1 MNNGSIVDYL
11 GAQGQASDFAS
22 RSTLAKTNGI
32 SNYTGTAE
40 QNTQLLNLLKAP
52 KTTQGV
58 TVPTKIPTQAI
69 NTTGAPGVS
78 VPTPTPSTA
87 GTILNGTVAGVMTPA
102 TPAPVAPESDR
113 DRLRRETMEAIKSY
127 TDPSS
132 GYTAKSNTYA
142 NEAGLAE
149 KTAKLNQLDVK
160 DIALQNELAKFK
172 EKTINENP
180 QGYFGG
186 GAEQVIS
193 ANERAVSRQRTDLA
207 IEKLALQGDITAATA
222 LVKQRL
228 DAEFEPIKQKIEYNK
243 EALSLLNDDL
253 SESEKAA
260 LAKQT
265 KELETKQASMKTF
278 QGLLDEAGTAGAPI
292 SAVNEASKLYEKGD
306 RAGAISI
313 LAPFIKSTGEQSLV
327 EGLTPAQGT
336 MFNSLVSGYEKSP
349 LVAAYD
355 RTVVL
360 RNTIN
365 SIKKNPSDSAQQLNL
380 SYAYIQALD
389 TYQSA
394 VREGELANLNSVDSK
409 IGSLSNSIAKMT
421 NGQIVRPEI
430 ALKIATAA
438 EDIVKA
444 IEQGAKAKQ
453 KDYKSRASVLGLG
466 DTWDRYVGGT
476 SANSASGSTTPQ
488 GQGTVT
494 VKINGKST
502 PVNTDW

>member
-11 GAQGQASDFAS
+11 GSKGQASDFNS

-40 QNTQLLNLLKAP
+40 QNTQLLGLLQAP
-52 KTTQGV
+52 RTTPGV

-69 NTTGAPGVS
+69 NTTGAPSITVPVPGV
-78 VPTPTPSTA
+78 PTA
-87 GTILNGTVAGVMTPA
+87 GTILNGTVGGVMAPS
-102 TPAPVAPESDR
+102 APVATAPESDR

-132 GYTAKSNTYA
+132 GYSAKSQSYA
-142 NEAGLAE
+142 TEAGLAE
-149 KTAKLNQLDVK
+149 KTAKLNKLDVQ
-160 DIALQNELAKFK
+160 DISLQNELAKFK

-193 ANERAVSRQRTDLA
+193 ANDRAVSRQRTDLA

-243 EALSLLNDDL
+243 EALSLLNEDL
-253 SESEKAA
+253 SDSEKAA
-260 LAKQT
+260 LTAQT
-265 KELETKQASMKTF
+265 KTLETKAADLKSYQSIS
-278 QGLLDEAGTAGAPI
+278 DEASTAGAPI
-292 SAVNEASKLYEKGD
+292 AVINNAAKLYSSGD
-306 RAGAISI
+306 RAGALSI
-313 LAPFIKSTGEQSLV
+313 LAPYVKSTGEQNLTA
-327 EGLTPAQGT
+327 GLTPAQGT

-380 SYAYIQALD
+380 AYAYIQALD
-389 TYQSA
+389 TYQSS

-409 IGSLSNSIAKMT
+409 IGSLSNSIAKLT
-421 NGQIVRPEI
+421 NGQVVRPEVAIQI
-430 ALKIATAA
+430 AKAA

-453 KDYKSRASVLGLG
+453 KDYKSRANVLGLG
-466 DTWDRYVGGT
+466 STWDQYVGGT
-476 SANSASGSTTPQ
+476 SANSSSPTSSQ
-488 GQGTVT
+488 GQGVVT